1 MLLPVIITEN
11 SSMTRSPAVAN
22 GAFLCRGGARCANY
36 VMQRDV
42 NWRGRMRGRPPKRI
56 HGKTLAELGITRQQ
70 AHQWRRLAEIPEDVF
85 EMLLRELPRLNPG
98 ALIREWN
105 MMNQRHH

>member
-1 MLLPVIITEN
+1 
-11 SSMTRSPAVAN
+11 
-22 GAFLCRGGARCANY
+22 
-36 VMQRDV
+36 
-42 NWRGRMRGRPPKRI
+42 MRGRPPKRI

-105 MMNQRHH
+105 MMNQRHHRRLPASLERMAALLRQHGYTVFPPRGG